1 MRWAYPQRPPQSSGR
16 NTRFCQ
22 ELIHRGV
29 HQLCP
34 EKERP
39 LCSPTQITPRNWFA
53 LRVTYGRER
62 SAYDYLVSMGVK
74 AFCPMHRVAKII
86 KGKRRLVM
94 QSRLP
99 NLFFAYGTEEE
110 LQQFVYDN
118 TNLPF
123 LRFYYR
129 YYHDERHS
137 MKKEPLIVSDE
148 QIETFRI
155 ICESTDHGTFVSS
168 DEIHLFERGELVR
181 VTAPTTHQ
189 RCCNEKARRC
199 IRCHGFAQARTID
212 GGDAAKAQSH
222 LSRSRWQFRCVHRS
236 CEACP
241 TVVDQSQRGMAL
253 PPPSPA
259 QSH

>member
-1 MRWAYPQRPPQSSGR
+1 M
-16 NTRFCQ
+16 
-22 ELIHRGV
+22 
-29 HQLCP
+29 
-34 EKERP
+34 
-39 LCSPTQITPRNWFA
+39 
-53 LRVTYGRER
+53 TYGRER

-155 ICESTDHGTFVSS
+155 ICESTGHGTFVSS

-181 VTAPTTHQ
+181 VTRGEFAGVVGRVTRFKGQQ
-189 RCCNEKARRC
+189 RVG
-199 IRCHGFAQARTID
+199 IYID
-212 GGDAAKAQSH
+212 GVA
-222 LSRSRWQFRCVHRS
+222 
-236 CEACP
+236 
-241 TVVDQSQRGMAL
+241 TVATAYVPNAYLERLED
-253 PPPSPA
+253 
-259 QSH
+259 

>member
-1 MRWAYPQRPPQSSGR
+1 MNKDHGIHEEANRTTTSCAGLTPNGLPKV
-16 NTRFCQ
+16 Q
-22 ELIHRGV
+22 EETHVFVKNSHTGV
-29 HQLCP
+29 STNCVLKKSDLYARQHKLP
-34 EKERP
+34 
-39 LCSPTQITPRNWFA
+39 PRNWFA

-62 SAYDYLVSMGVK
+62 TAYDYLVSMGVK

-181 VTAPTTHQ
+181 VTRGEFAGVVGRVTRFKGQQ
-189 RCCNEKARRC
+189 RVG
-199 IRCHGFAQARTID
+199 IYID
-212 GGDAAKAQSH
+212 GVATIATAYVPNAYLERLED
-222 LSRSRWQFRCVHRS
+222 
-236 CEACP
+236 
-241 TVVDQSQRGMAL
+241 
-253 PPPSPA
+253 
-259 QSH
+259 

>member
-1 MRWAYPQRPPQSSGR
+1 MLANINYP
-16 NTRFCQ
+16 
-22 ELIHRGV
+22 
-29 HQLCP
+29 
-34 EKERP
+34 
-39 LCSPTQITPRNWFA
+39 PRNWFA

-62 SAYDYLVSMGVK
+62 TAYDYLVSMGVK

-110 LQQFVYDN
+110 LQRFVYDN

-155 ICESTDHGTFVSS
+155 IANQPTMARSYRAMRYTSSNAVSWCAS
-168 DEIHLFERGELVR
+168 HVANLR
-181 VTAPTTHQ
+181 V
-189 RCCNEKARRC
+189 
-199 IRCHGFAQARTID
+199 
-212 GGDAAKAQSH
+212 S
-222 LSRSRWQFRCVHRS
+222 
-236 CEACP
+236 
-241 TVVDQSQRGMAL
+241 
-253 PPPSPA
+253 
-259 QSH
+259 